1 MIKLKING
9 KQYTLPQLIQFAT
22 THILPA
28 NCVQSV
34 DSGLDLKDL
43 ETFLKLG
50 INDAGS
56 DPDWIDNILRPLSKF
71 DEQQLG
77 FVDAIIKSPYRI
89 DPHDIIKWA
98 MKREYKFFSADMD
111 DSQIGEQLLLTM
123 NPVDRTASKYFDL
136 DAFIEE
142 LADIYPMS
150 ISHGFAVFGP
160 SIKPLV
166 DFSFERERNPQ
177 LKIQITVGTYT
188 CINYCEP
195 DAQEQLHEY
204 IDANELDPTE
214 FTLRTNASWLDL
226 SDLSLTDLT
235 TLVNQLNNTGYGC
248 DLYMLH
254 CLYDACDNDI
264 RKVFKL
270 FDDDVM
276 IFKHNGPVSI
286 FDFCLTDQPVTVEE
300 LLTEKC
306 ELFFDLEQIAINYK
320 QRFKVYSTNSIGTY
334 LMV

>member
-28 NCVQSV
+28 NCVSTV

-56 DPDWIDNILRPLSKF
+56 EPDWVDNILTPLAKF
-71 DEQQLG
+71 DDEQLG
-77 FVDAIIKSPYRI
+77 FVDAVIKSPYGV

-98 MKREYKFFSADMD
+98 RKRDYTFFPADMD
-111 DSQIGEQLLLTM
+111 DEQIGEQLLLTM
-123 NPVDRTASKYFDL
+123 DPVKRTTSKYFNL

-150 ISHGFAVFGP
+150 ISHGFAVFGS
-160 SIKPLV
+160 SIKPSV
-166 DFSFERERNPQ
+166 DFAFERERNPQ
-177 LKIQITVGTYT
+177 LKIQVTIGTYT
-188 CINYCEP
+188 CINYCEQ
-195 DAQEQLHEY
+195 DKQEQLHHY
-204 IDANELDPTE
+204 IDSNKLDPSE
-214 FTLRTNASWLDL
+214 FTVRTNAPWLDL
-226 SDLSLTDLT
+226 SGLSLTDLT
-235 TLVNQLNNTGYGC
+235 TLVNGLNDTGYGC

-254 CLYDACDNDI
+254 CLYDACDQDI

-270 FDDDVM
+270 FTDDVM
-276 IFKHNGPVSI
+276 VFKHNGPVSV
-286 FDFCLTDQPVTVEE
+286 FDFCLADQPVTVEQ

-306 ELFFDLEQIAINYK
+306 ELFFDLKQIAINYK
-320 QRFKVYSTNSIGTY
+320 KRFKVYSTNSIGTY

>member
-28 NCVQSV
+28 NCVQNV

-56 DPDWIDNILRPLSKF
+56 DPDWIDNILTPLTKLD
-71 DEQQLG
+71 DEQLG
-77 FVDAIIKSPYRI
+77 FVDAVIKSPYRV
-89 DPHDIIKWA
+89 DPHNIIKWA
-98 MKREYKFFSADMD
+98 IKRDYKFFPADMD
-111 DSQIGEQLLLTM
+111 DSQIGEQLVLTM

-150 ISHGFAVFGP
+150 ISHGFAIFGP

-270 FDDDVM
+270 FDEDVM
-276 IFKHNGPVSI
+276 IFKHDGPVSI

-306 ELFFDLEQIAINYK
+306 ELFFDLKQIAIDYK
-320 QRFKVYSTNSIGTY
+320 KRFKVYSTNSIGTY